1 MLAADA
7 CSLTFASPSPTIS
20 LMAKH
25 AGSDNNE
32 NPKDPSFEQSL
43 EALESLVKKLEA
55 PETPLD
61 QIIASFS
68 EGQKLL
74 KICQKRLKDAELILE
89 KAGEDGKT
97 EKI

>member
-1 MLAADA
+1 
-7 CSLTFASPSPTIS
+7 
-20 LMAKH
+20 MAKNVH
-25 AGSDNNE
+25 NDHTQE
-32 NPKDPSFEQSL
+32 PSFEQSL
-43 EALESLVKKLEA
+43 EALEALVKKLES

-74 KICQKRLKDAELILE
+74 KVCQKRLQEAELILE
-89 KAGEDGKT
+89 KATEDGKT